1 MKFCPRFYD
10 YLYLDHYNG
19 DIYLCQW
26 MRSKKG
32 LIGNLLKDKVEDAY
46 NSEHANYLRATMDD
60 QSFRFCRLEACPI
73 LANNELEEITEEE
86 YEKRKKS
93 AYYPT
98 EINLAYDYVCN
109 QSCETCRKSVFV
121 PPESY
126 ADDLENIRKKITPYL
141 NRAKY
146 FSASGHGDPFA
157 SPYMMNLL
165 ENLHLETPD
174 LQITL
179 ETNGVFCDEEHWE
192 RIKHLGKS
200 HLSLVVTT
208 NSFDEF
214 TYRHVSRGG
223 NFKKVMHNLDFLS
236 ELRQQ
241 GEINE
246 LTHSFVIQ
254 DRNFRELPSFIRRSF
269 AEYKFDSVVLKPVY
283 QWGTMDDDVF
293 WFKDVLNPLHPYHE
307 EYLEIL
313 DDPIMHDPRVY
324 NFGGDTVHPAR
335 PYPVVYSGLFPYEK
349 VKKGSKIVIYGAGFV
364 GQTIRQELIQK
375 NYCDIISWVDQC
387 FDNMCT
393 KSPNTLLN
401 MPGDNYDKVV
411 LATINETFAMEMR
424 RNLVDMGISEE
435 KIVDCTRAN

>member
-1 MKFCPRFYD
+1 MKFCSRFYD

-19 DIYLCQW
+19 SICICPW
-26 MRSKKG
+26 MEPKDAV
-32 LIGNLLKDKVEDAY
+32 IGNLLEDTVEDAY
-46 NSEHANYLRATMDD
+46 NSEYANYLRSTMDD
-60 QSFRFCRLEACPI
+60 QSFRFCRPEACPHI
-73 LANNELEEITEEE
+73 QNNDLEEITEEE

-93 AYYPT
+93 SYYPT
-98 EINLAYDYVCN
+98 EINLAYDFVCN

-121 PPESY
+121 PPEGYSY
-126 ADDLENIRKKITPYL
+126 DMEKIREKITPYL
-141 NRAKY
+141 NTAEH

-157 SPYMMNLL
+157 SPHIMNLL
-165 ENLHLETPD
+165 ENLHIENPKLHI
-174 LQITL
+174 LL

-192 RIKHLGKS
+192 RIEHLGKS
-200 HLSLVVTT
+200 HLSLVVTI

-214 TYRHVSRGG
+214 TYRHISRGG
-223 NFKKVMHNLDFLS
+223 NFKKVMHNLEFLS

-241 GEINE
+241 GEINV
-246 LTHSFVIQ
+246 LTNSFVIQ
-254 DRNFRELPSFIRRSF
+254 DRNFREIPSFIRRSF
-269 AEYKFDSVVLKPVY
+269 EEYKFDEVVLKPVY

-313 DDPIMHDPRVY
+313 KDPTMQDSRVY

-349 VKKGSKIVIYGAGFV
+349 VKKGSRIVIYGAGFV

-387 FDNMCT
+387 FDDVCT

-401 MPGDNYDKVV
+401 IPGDNYDKVV
-411 LATINETFAMEMR
+411 LATINETFSMEMKK
-424 RNLVDMGISEE
+424 NLVDMGISEE
-435 KIVDCTRAN
+435 KIVDCAQAK